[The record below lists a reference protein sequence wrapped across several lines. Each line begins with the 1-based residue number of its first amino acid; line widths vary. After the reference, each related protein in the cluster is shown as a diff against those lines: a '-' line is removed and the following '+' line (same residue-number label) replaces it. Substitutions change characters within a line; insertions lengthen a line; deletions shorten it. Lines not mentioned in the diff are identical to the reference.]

1 MHCVCIAMA
10 TACVRVSPSSRG
22 CRSVGRRKSACVQQS
37 GGPRE
42 PVPGCRRAVEFGHAS
57 SQCLGKREVLRLS
70 FRRHQ
75 AQVRDTRRP
84 RLSAGTLEN
93 EAAARGATSPATRL
107 GPHPRPGVACCRC
120 PAICASLSPSPP
132 AWPRDTRQGQRGGGA
147 VAAFETRKTRP
158 PPSDVPFFCP
168 FVENPRRAWPGK
180 CLSALCRAASWPPDV
195 PPASDGHAVSD
206 RSPRPVLRGAG
217 PGPGLCR
224 ARGGDRGT
232 SPTRGLEGT
241 GGRPCPLARALG
253 LAAEKP
259 PAAG

>member
-1 MHCVCIAMA
+1 MLITRPLRRPEALCVHCVCIAMA

-22 CRSVGRRKSACVQQS
+22 CHSVGRRKSACVQQS
-37 GGPRE
+37 GGPLE
-42 PVPGCRRAVEFGHAS
+42 PVPRCRRAVEFGHAS

-107 GPHPRPGVACCRC
+107 GPHPRRGVARCRC
-120 PAICASLSPSPP
+120 PAICVSLSPSPP

-147 VAAFETRKTRP
+147 VAAFETRKTYL
-158 PPSDVPFFCP
+158 PPSD
-168 FVENPRRAWPGK
+168 A
-180 CLSALCRAASWPPDV
+180 PDV
-195 PPASDGHAVSD
+195 PPASDGHVVSD

-224 ARGGDRGT
+224 ARGGDVGT
-232 SPTRGLEGT
+232 SVPTGACPRP
-241 GGRPCPLARALG
+241 GR
-253 LAAEKP
+253 
-259 PAAG
+259 